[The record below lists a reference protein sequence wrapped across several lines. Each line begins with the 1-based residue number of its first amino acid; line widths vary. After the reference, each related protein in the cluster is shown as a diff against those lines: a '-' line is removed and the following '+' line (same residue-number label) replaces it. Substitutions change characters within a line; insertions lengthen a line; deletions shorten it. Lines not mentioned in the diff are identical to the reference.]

1 LLFACLPDM
10 AAGQDE
16 PNLAPLVTI
25 LNQLED
31 DGVRLDILKGMRAGL
46 KGRKSVA
53 MPAGWSPIYKKLSSS
68 KSEDVRTI
76 ARELALT
83 FGDPLALKQL
93 GEVVNDP
100 KQNVEARKN
109 ALTALLE
116 KHPADLPT
124 SLKAL
129 LEDKLLRADAIR
141 GLAAY
146 AHPDTPKWLLEQ
158 YKSLS
163 ANERQDA
170 INTLSS
176 RATYAMEL
184 LQAIQVKI
192 VDRRDVSAFTARQL
206 ASLGNESVDKQLEAI
221 WGKVR
226 QSSAEKEAL
235 IATWKKKMNGKYFQD
250 ADIRH
255 GRAMFAKTCM
265 KCHRLYGEGGK
276 IGPDIT
282 GSNRNNLD
290 YVLHNVLD
298 PSAAISKDY
307 QMSTVIT
314 VNGRVVTGIVQEKN
328 ASRVVIQTVN
338 EQLTIAAEDIDEITL
353 SPVSMMPEGQFEKMT
368 REEIR
373 DLVVYLRSKT
383 QVPLP
388 DGFKLDE

>member
-1 LLFACLPDM
+1 
-10 AAGQDE
+10 
-16 PNLAPLVTI
+16 
-25 LNQLED
+25 
-31 DGVRLDILKGMRAGL
+31 
-46 KGRKSVA
+46 
-53 MPAGWSPIYKKLSSS
+53 
-68 KSEDVRTI
+68 
-76 ARELALT
+76 
-83 FGDPLALKQL
+83 
-93 GEVVNDP
+93 
-100 KQNVEARKN
+100 
-109 ALTALLE
+109 
-116 KHPADLPT
+116 
-124 SLKAL
+124 
-129 LEDKLLRADAIR
+129 
-141 GLAAY
+141 
-146 AHPDTPKWLLEQ
+146 
-158 YKSLS
+158 KSLS